1 MNALTIG
8 LHVLA
13 VIIHIAALFQ
23 AMDCG
28 LHLKRLTPNQFAA
41 RAAVI
46 LGLFALA
53 TTVQV
58 LA

>member
-1 MNALTIG
+1 MDALTIG
-8 LHVLA
+8 LYALA
-13 VIIHIAALFQ
+13 GIIHLAALFK

-28 LHLKRLTPNQFAA
+28 LHLKRLTPNQFAG

-46 LGLFALA
+46 LALFVLA
-53 TTVQV
+53 TTLQV

>member
-1 MNALTIG
+1 MNALHFG
-8 LHVLA
+8 LHALA
-13 VIIHIAALFQ
+13 VIIHLGAIYK

-28 LHLKRLTPNQFAA
+28 LHLKQLTPNQFAG

-46 LGLFALA
+46 LGMFALA
-53 TTVQV
+53 VTLQV